1 MTMALI
7 RASKMLDADCP
18 PRMKGSEDVL
28 NEFGK
33 GTKALF
39 PSAGDS
45 LLISIHDSTAGKIVG
60 RYFHSNSI
68 A

>member
-7 RASKMLDADCP
+7 RVKRMLDARCP
-18 PRMKGSEDVL
+18 PRMKGSEDAL

-33 GTKALF
+33 GTRALF

-60 RYFHSNSI
+60 RDFHSNSI